1 LILPFLIEVARP
13 DQSAHGRLSSF
24 KDIVDIRNLLS
35 VLSPRE
41 EEVLLLRLEAMK
53 YREIAEQLGI
63 GVNSVNTLL
72 ARALRKLQQAMGQKK
87 GGVNSHGRK
96 PIIRAP
102 Q

>member
-1 LILPFLIEVARP
+1 MKLT
-13 DQSAHGRLSSF
+13 S
-24 KDIVDIRNLLS
+24 IVDIRNLLS

-41 EEVLLLRLEAMK
+41 EEVLLLRLEALK

-63 GVNSVNTLL
+63 GMNSVNTLL
-72 ARALRKLQQAMGQKK
+72 ARALRKLQHAMGQKAEE
-87 GGVNSHGRK
+87 GSVNSHGRK